1 MTTKCAVV
9 GAVAV
14 YVSGDDRLRLPI
26 VEIKNG
32 RAQILSLRGKVTL
45 ATKARPRI
53 DGRSYRFERVEASS

>member
-1 MTTKCAVV
+1 MATNRAVM

-26 VEIKNG
+26 VEVKNG

-45 ATKARPRI
+45 ATKARPLL
-53 DGRSYRFERVEASS
+53 DGRSYRFERVEAS